1 MPEKRKSGDIQ
12 TIRSLMPLVL
22 LGFALVLT
30 ALLLLLWPTGQFG
43 EQNVQ
48 TIPHILRVVR
58 PMIGESALN
67 IPRRIL
73 DVAIYLVV
81 IIGIGFL
88 VVAWRRG
95 TRNSLLGLIGIAIL
109 GLSYVSGMAL
119 YTGPAVGTCGFLLIL
134 FGAMVAWIISRGE
147 DEDDEASPA
156 ETDTY
161 TDPAERTEN
170 TTLGTDDYASH
181 PVT

>member
-1 MPEKRKSGDIQ
+1 MPEKRKNGDIQ

-22 LGFALVLT
+22 LGFVLVLT

-43 EQNVQ
+43 QQDVQ

-73 DVAIYLVV
+73 DVAIYGVV
-81 IIGIGFL
+81 IIGLGFM

-95 TRNSLLGLIGIAIL
+95 TRQSLLGLIGIAIL

-134 FGAMVAWIISRGE
+134 FGAMVAWMTSHNE
-147 DEDDEASPA
+147 DQDDEASPA
-156 ETDTY
+156 EMYSDI
-161 TDPAERTEN
+161 DPAERTDN
-170 TTLGTDDYASH
+170 ATLGTDEYASH